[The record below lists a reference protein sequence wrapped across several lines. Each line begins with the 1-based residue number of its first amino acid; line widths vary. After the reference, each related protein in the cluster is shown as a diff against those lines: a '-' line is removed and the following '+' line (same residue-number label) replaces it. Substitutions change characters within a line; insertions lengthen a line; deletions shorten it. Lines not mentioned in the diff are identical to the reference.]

1 MPAAP
6 LYDYQRFNYDKPLY
20 HLDDIRKMNAQRH
33 EMEQLTGIVWV
44 DEAEGGI
51 IGFKDYSDDEFWIK
65 GHMPGFPLLPGVLL
79 CESAAQLAAFFVRKY
94 NLLKSGDFMGFGG
107 MDEIR
112 FRQAVFPP
120 SRVIFLAKSIR
131 IRPRVVAQ
139 FKIQAYVNDTLA
151 MEGSLLGVPISR
163 KENL

>member
-1 MPAAP
+1 MPAEP
-6 LYDYQRFNYDKPLY
+6 LFDYKRFNYDKPLY
-20 HLDDIRKMNAQRH
+20 DLNAIRKMNAQRH
-33 EMEQLTGIVWV
+33 EMEQLTGIVWI
-44 DEAEGGI
+44 DEAEQGI
-51 IGFKDYSDDEFWIK
+51 IGFRDYTDDEFWIK

-79 CESAAQLAAFFVRKY
+79 CESAAQLCAFFVRKHD
-94 NLLKSGDFMGFGG
+94 LLKAGDFMGFGG

-120 SRVIFLAKSIR
+120 NRVIFLAKGIR

>member
-1 MPAAP
+1 MPAEP
-6 LYDYQRFNYDKPLY
+6 LFDYKRFNYDKPLY
-20 HLDDIRKMNAQRH
+20 DINEIRIMNAQRH

-44 DEAEGGI
+44 SEQDGGI
-51 IGFKDYSDDEFWIK
+51 IGFKDVDEHDFWVK
-65 GHMPGFPLLPGVLL
+65 GHMPGFPLMPGVLL
-79 CESAAQLAAFFVRKY
+79 CEAAAQMCAFFVRKH
-94 NLLKSGDFMGFGG
+94 NLLKAGDFMGFGG

-120 SRVIFLAKSIR
+120 ARVIFLAKSIR

-139 FKIQAYVNDTLA
+139 FRIQAYVNDTLA